1 MTNLRAGASNDWSR
15 RRSASTQMGET
26 TAAKAKVDVKTV
38 VYKRDIEREFT
49 EFHDAYVRTRIL
61 STTRSLDQY
70 VY

>member
-1 MTNLRAGASNDWSR
+1 
-15 RRSASTQMGET
+15 MGET

-61 STTRSLDQY
+61 TTRSLDQY